1 MVVMNDEIERICLVT
16 RQYCFADPD
25 VETLDWRA
33 VCAKTARTVRR
44 EGRADALLYPYQAEV
59 CC

>member
-1 MVVMNDEIERICLVT
+1 MNDEIERICLVT